1 MAALAV
7 RAVLG
12 GCLLLAVTVGGFVY
26 GAINTITEET
36 WPDFE
41 ET

>member
-1 MAALAV
+1 MAALVV
-7 RAVLG
+7 RAVVA

-26 GAINTITEET
+26 GAINTKET

>member
-1 MAALAV
+1 MAAVAV

-26 GAINTITEET
+26 GAINTITKET
-36 WPDFE
+36 WPDME
-41 ET
+41 GT

>member
-1 MAALAV
+1 MAALVV
-7 RAVLG
+7 RAVVA

-26 GAINTITEET
+26 GAINTITKAT